1 MNLRSKSLT
10 VSHFN
15 YDDFDAIAFSPADP
29 SVMYFGLEVV
39 QRTSP

>member
-1 MNLRSKSLT
+1 M
-10 VSHFN
+10 HHN

-39 QRTSP
+39 QRTAP